1 MNDDAHPPFIHFQDR
16 ARPWAHWV
24 LAKMG
29 WQLYSEGF
37 PSPWGVAIV
46 YPHTSNWDFVVMIL
60 AKWAI
65 GVPAH
70 FMAKDSL
77 FKWPLVGRWLRHVG
91 GLAVDRQSAHGVVGQ
106 MVQIFEEKKRTGQPL
121 WLGLTPEGTRS
132 YVSAW
137 RSGFYSMALQAQ
149 LPLGLVELDYAKK
162 SITFTHFLRLSGDLE
177 HDIERVASVYAGV
190 QGKYPELAAP
200 ITWQVK
206 GKASETLKA

>member
-1 MNDDAHPPFIHFQDR
+1 MNDFAQQPFIHFKDDS
-16 ARPWAHWV
+16 RPWARWL

-29 WQLYSEGF
+29 WQLHCDGF

-70 FMAKDSL
+70 FIAKDSL
-77 FKWPLVGRWLRHVG
+77 FKWPVLGRWLRYVG
-91 GLAVDRQSAHGVVGQ
+91 GLAVDRKSPHGVVGQ
-106 MVQIFEEKKRTGQPL
+106 IVQTFADHQRAGRPL

-137 RSGFYSMALQAQ
+137 RSGFYNMALEAQ
-149 LPLGLVELDYAKK
+149 LPLGLVELDYAHK
-162 SITFTHFLRLSGDLE
+162 SITFTSFLHLSGDVE
-177 HDIERVASVYAGV
+177 RDIERVASVYATT
-190 QGKYPELAAP
+190 QGKYPDLAGPIVWRVKDKAP
-200 ITWQVK
+200 
-206 GKASETLKA
+206 